1 MTTETLPAAGAG
13 PAQRKV
19 RRRSALPWIVLGVLV
34 AITIVAIVIAAPRG
48 GAPLDPRSPTPPGSR
63 AIAELLRGRGI
74 PVTRV
79 TTVAAASSTDTFVV
93 PYPGRLNATD
103 LSQLSDASGAVIL
116 VDPSQPDLDAL
127 GLQLTTGV
135 NLPVRSRAPG
145 CALPV
150 AITAGSASAGGTAFG
165 VIGGPATQRCY
176 DDTLVTDGRYTV
188 LGTGTALTNE
198 RLDQDGNAALALGLL
213 DRGSPVAWVLPT
225 GKQPN
230 ASNGGAG
237 GDTLVDHLPRGLRIG
252 ILQIFFAVVLLAL
265 ARGRRL
271 GPPVAEQLPVS
282 VRAAET
288 VEGRARLYRA
298 ARARSAAADALREG
312 AQRRL
317 ASRLT
322 PGPGSIDPVALVQ
335 AVATR
340 TGRDPGE
347 IASLLYGPG
356 SAGDVR
362 AASPLDDAGLLR
374 LSEELETLDRQVR
387 RT

>member
-1 MTTETLPAAGAG
+1 MTADTLPAATG
-13 PAQRKV
+13 QS
-19 RRRSALPWIVLGVLV
+19 RRRSRRRGVVPWIALAVLV
-34 AITIVAIVIAAPRG
+34 ALTVTAVVIAAPRG
-48 GAPLDPRSPTPPGSR
+48 GNPLDPRSPTPEGSR
-63 AIAELLRGRGI
+63 AIAELLRSRGI

-79 TTVAAASSTDTFVV
+79 TTVAAAPVTDTFVV
-93 PYPGRLNATD
+93 PYPSRLDDADLGLLRDAT
-103 LSQLSDASGAVIL
+103 GAVIL
-116 VDPSQPDLDAL
+116 IDPSQQDLTSL
-127 GLQLTTGV
+127 GLQLTTGDQ
-135 NLPVRSRAPG
+135 LSIHSRAPG
-145 CALPV
+145 CALPAAV
-150 AITAGSASAGGTAFG
+150 TAGTVSAGGTAFG

-176 DDTLVTDGRYTV
+176 DDTLARVDRYTV
-188 LGTGTALTNE
+188 LGAGSFLTNE

-213 DRGSPVAWVLPT
+213 DRNAPVAWVLPT
-225 GKQPN
+225 GGQPN
-230 ASNGGAG
+230 TNTS
-237 GDTLVDHLPRGLRIG
+237 GDALVDHLPRGLRVG
-252 ILQIFFAVVLLAL
+252 ILQLFFAVFLLAL

-312 AQRRL
+312 ARRRF

-322 PGPGSIDPVALVQ
+322 PGPGSVDAATLVR

-347 IASLLYGPG
+347 VASLLYGPG
-356 SAGDVR
+356 SAGDGR
-362 AASPLDDAGLLR
+362 AAAPLDDAGLLR
-374 LSEELETLDRQVR
+374 LSDELETLDRQVR